1 MTPKEKLNVLD
12 ERIAKLMNETERLE
26 REATF
31 KSMLACEAI
40 SRTLEEKGYCLIGGE
55 YVIEKIFEYRG
66 YKCVIALMSL
76 GHRCGYV
83 AIPNGHEY
91 FGVDC
96 DEIPIGCHGGL
107 TYSGDDY
114 PIPDGNWYIG
124 FDCGHCM
131 DSPDY
136 AALAKYFKGNAK
148 VMESISWRME
158 LDKQFGTHGEIRSQD
173 YVRNELMDIV
183 NQLLG
188 DDEPKWYEDD
198 EDEEDYECDDC
209 WDEDLDGQRIWDNER
224 KVFYRVCDD
233 RFDNDE
239 DDDGKE

>member
-1 MTPKEKLNVLD
+1 MTPNEKLNVLD

-26 REATF
+26 REVAF

-40 SRTLEEKGYCLIGGE
+40 SRTLEEKGYCPIGDR
-55 YVIEKIFEYRG
+55 YVIEKVFKYRG

-91 FGVDC
+91 FGVDY

-124 FDCGHCM
+124 FDCNHYM
-131 DSPDY
+131 DRPDY
-136 AALAKYFKGNAK
+136 DALFRYFFDNEE
-148 VMESISWRME
+148 VMESIKLKIKFDRE
-158 LDKQFGTHGEIRSQD
+158 FGLHGEVRSQD
-173 YVRNELMDIV
+173 YVRNELMGIV

-188 DDEPKWYEDD
+188 DDEPYWWE
-198 EDEEDYECDDC
+198 
-209 WDEDLDGQRIWDNER
+209 
-224 KVFYRVCDD
+224 
-233 RFDNDE
+233 DE